1 MQINLSNL
9 KFAAGNCRNKHN
21 GNPGWCK
28 GMKEQRQRWI
38 EIDSEL
44 TEGIGLLMDSRITRL
59 SMTVLAHSGDSML
72 WFIAGALMWRFGLGL
87 WSRLGE
93 RIVIITA
100 ITWLCTTVLKLF
112 IQRPRPEGE
121 QKFFYL
127 NIDANSFPS
136 GHAVRAGGL
145 TVALGS
151 ILPVCGVLI
160 LVLWALCV
168 CFSRVALGLH
178 YVSDVVAGFVV
189 GALAGLLLI
198 TW

>member
-1 MQINLSNL
+1 MNEKLQYWL
-9 KFAAGNCRNKHN
+9 KYDTVWTKR
-21 GNPGWCK
+21 
-28 GMKEQRQRWI
+28 
-38 EIDSEL
+38 
-44 TEGIGLLMDSRITRL
+44 IGLWADRSLARRIFTI
-59 SMTVLAHSGDSML
+59 LAHSGDSML

-121 QKFFYL
+121 QKLFYL

-151 ILPVCGVLI
+151 ILPVWGILI
-160 LVLWALCV
+160 LVLWALGV

-178 YVSDVVAGFVV
+178 YVSDAVAGFMV
-189 GALAGLLLI
+189 GALAGMLLI